1 MKKTLLFDVS
11 TPVMF
16 VGYAKGDQLVDFSI
30 RLAKRDHAKYLV
42 DRIDQLLT
50 RYKLTLDDMDQIVIG
65 RGPGSYT
72 GIRIAVTV
80 AKTLAY
86 AKHIPLYDVSSL
98 LFMSSGFSGLI
109 GAMIDARRGHVFG
122 LIYDDHQVV
131 LEDGYY
137 ELNTLSKHPMYQ
149 QAQIVFLDEFN
160 YKVDIK
166 KIFHFMLKVDNLFGY
181 EPNYARI
188 TEAEQHAN

>member
-42 DRIDQLLT
+42 DRIDQLLK
-50 RYKLTLDDMDQIVIG
+50 RYKLSIEDMDQIVIG

-86 AKHIPLYDVSSL
+86 AKNIPLYDVSSL
-98 LFMSSGFSGLI
+98 LFMSSGFSGLT

-122 LIYDDHQVV
+122 LIYDEHQVHV
-131 LEDGYY
+131 QDGYY
-137 ELNTLSKHPMYQ
+137 ELSALSMHPMYQ
-149 QAQIVFLDEFN
+149 QAHIVFLDEFN
-160 YKVDIK
+160 YKVDVKTIIK
-166 KIFHFMLKVDNLFGY
+166 NMKKVENLFSY